1 MASLTVTEFAG
12 VAYVNGQSVAIMREP
27 PIKASAVATSASAST
42 AALQGP
48 TRIVELVTDIGAW
61 VLFGSS
67 GSTVVATSTNATR
80 YLANVPYQR
89 AVDGYMRFT
98 VIST

>member
-1 MASLTVTEFAG
+1 MATLTVTEFAG
-12 VAYVNGQSVAIMREP
+12 VSYINGEAVGILREP
-27 PIKASAVATSASAST
+27 SIKASAIATSATAST

-67 GSTVVATSTNATR
+67 GSTTVATSTNATR
-80 YLANVPYQR
+80 FLANVPYQR